1 MTEDTDLLIQSAK
14 SGDTAALERLISANE
29 KRIYNYVYKL
39 TGDPHDAADLTQET
53 FLRVCTSI
61 RYFRGDASFVSWL
74 YRIASN
80 VCVDRARRRARKRT
94 LSLDAPLTL
103 EDGECAWVLR
113 DDSPGPDVM
122 AEAAEVREFVRR
134 GIADLPVDY
143 RTVVVLH
150 DLQDLSYREIADVVG
165 CPIGTVKSRLNR
177 GRHALKEGL
186 LGRGARGYM
195 SGDWGMG
202 RGFARAPQV
211 LPAS

>member
-1 MTEDTDLLIQSAK
+1 MTGNAEEMVRRAK
-14 SGDTAALERLISANE
+14 AGDRSALEALISANE
-29 KRIYNYVYKL
+29 KRLYNFIYRL
-39 TGDPHDAADLTQET
+39 TGDPDDAADLTQET

-80 VCVDRARRRARKRT
+80 VCVDRARRRARRQT
-94 LSLDAPLTL
+94 LSLDAPVVL
-103 EDGECAWVLR
+103 EDGECSWVLR
-113 DDSPGPDVM
+113 DRSPEPGDL
-122 AEAAEVREFVRR
+122 AEQTEVREVVRLA
-134 GIADLPVDY
+134 IATLPSDY

-177 GRHALKEGL
+177 GRSALRKRL
-186 LGRGARGYM
+186 M
-195 SGDWGMG
+195 SADGWHFEDDWGIG
-202 RGFARAPQV
+202 LNPPQAPEL